1 MAATADRVL
10 GVLDLFSGD
19 QAEWTVEEAAEALQL
34 PVSTAYRYF
43 RSLYKSELIVAY
55 AAGRYV
61 LGPAIIQ
68 LDRQL
73 RLHDPFITAAQPEMM
88 RLASII
94 GGDNVI
100 LLSRLYHD
108 KVICV
113 HQEQIGKLGGVSYQ
127 RGRPMPLDRGAA
139 SNVILAN
146 ISSKVMRSLSG
157 FTQDGGGTGLSISP
171 DLRAKLRQIR
181 QQGFAVTEAEIDEGK
196 RGIAVPVF
204 RPDQSLEGSLSLVV
218 PQSRNGQAAMIEA
231 LINARKSIEATL
243 AIRASV
249 LAVGMSGSQNVTALR
264 GKAQPKQQVSDKQ

>member
-10 GVLDLFSGD
+10 GVLELFSGD

-43 RSLYKSELIVAY
+43 RSLAKSELIVAY
-55 AAGRYV
+55 VAGRYV

-73 RLHDPFITAAQPEMM
+73 RLRDPFITAARPEMM

-94 GGDNVI
+94 GGDVVV
-100 LLSRLYHD
+100 LLARLYHD

-113 HQEQIGKLGGVSYQ
+113 HQEEAGQLTGDVSYQ

-139 SNVILAN
+139 SKIILAN
-146 ISSKVMRSLSG
+146 IPAKATRTLSG
-157 FTQDGGGTGLSISP
+157 ATQGKAGAGLKIDS

-181 QQGFAVTEAEIDEGK
+181 QQGFAITEAEIDKGK

-218 PQSRNGQAAMIEA
+218 EASRGGQTAMIEA

-243 AIRASV
+243 AIRTSV
-249 LAVGMSGSQNVTALR
+249 LAAV
-264 GKAQPKQQVSDKQ
+264 DEEH

>member
-10 GVLDLFSGD
+10 GVLDLFSGENS
-19 QAEWTVEEAAEALQL
+19 EWTVEGAAETLGL

-43 RSLYKSELIVAY
+43 RSLAASELIVTY
-55 AAGRYV
+55 TAGRYV

-73 RLHDPFITAAQPEMM
+73 RLHDPFITAAKPEMM
-88 RLASII
+88 KLASVI
-94 GGDNVI
+94 GGDTVVM
-100 LLSRLYHD
+100 LARLYHD

-113 HQEQIGKLGGVSYQ
+113 HQEEAGQLRGGISYE

-139 SNVILAN
+139 SKVILAN
-146 ISSKVMRSLSG
+146 IGAKSTRELSK
-157 FTQDGGGTGLSISP
+157 GGLAIDA

-181 QQGFAVTEAEIDEGK
+181 QQGFSITEAEIDKGK

-204 RPDQSLEGSLSLVV
+204 RSDQSVEGSLSLVV
-218 PQSRNGQAAMIEA
+218 EASRGDQAGMVEA

-243 AIRASV
+243 AIRAST
-249 LAVGMSGSQNVTALR
+249 LAGFSGD
-264 GKAQPKQQVSDKQ
+264 G

>member
-19 QAEWTVEEAAEALQL
+19 QAEWTVEEAADALQL

-43 RSLYKSELIVAY
+43 RSLSKSELIVAY

-73 RLHDPFITAAQPEMM
+73 RLNDPFITAAQPEMA
-88 RLASII
+88 RLAAVI
-94 GGDNVI
+94 GGNAVVM
-100 LLSRLYHD
+100 LARLYHD

-113 HQEQIGKLGGVSYQ
+113 HQEEVGTLGGVSYQ

-139 SNVILAN
+139 SKVILAN
-146 ISSKVMRSLSG
+146 INAKMMRGLPGLTQGQASSDQRPV
-157 FTQDGGGTGLSISP
+157 DP
-171 DLRAKLRQIR
+171 DLRARLRQIR
-181 QQGFAVTEAEIDEGK
+181 QQGFAVTEGEIDEGK

-204 RPDQSLEGSLSLVV
+204 RADQSLEGSLSLVME
-218 PQSRNGQAAMIEA
+218 QSRPDQAATIEA
-231 LINARKSIEATL
+231 LINARKAIEATI
-243 AIRASV
+243 AIRATIIP
-249 LAVGMSGSQNVTALR
+249 ADTCEYEQGS
-264 GKAQPKQQVSDKQ
+264 